1 MATKAKWLTP
11 AEESAWR
18 KYIVAS
24 RRLLEALDDD
34 LAVNGLSLSDYEILV
49 HLSDAKDRMLRMSD
63 LAEKTILS
71 RSRLSHRIKYMEGK
85 GWVERQKCA
94 SDKRGTWAVM
104 TNKGWVEAKDLVKG
118 DLLCIQTNE
127 GLFGNIHDPE
137 LAFSF
142 ELLILN
148 SGKTKINFLFMIC
161 HAKPGFC

>member
-1 MATKAKWLTP
+1 MASQPKWLTP

-34 LAVNGLSLSDYEILV
+34 LAKNGLSLSDYEILV
-49 HLSDAKDRMLRMSD
+49 HLSDAKDRSIRMSD

-85 GWVERQKCA
+85 GWVERQKCE

-104 TNKGWVEAKDLVKG
+104 TNKGWNAIVKAAPDHVESIRKRFIDQINKAD
-118 DLLCIQTNE
+118 QA
-127 GLFGNIHDPE
+127 NIAA
-137 LAFSF
+137 AFDKVEKVLRKES
-142 ELLILN
+142 E
-148 SGKTKINFLFMIC
+148 K
-161 HAKPGFC
+161 

>member
-1 MATKAKWLTP
+1 MATKPRWLTP

-34 LAVNGLSLSDYEILV
+34 LSANGLTLSDYEILV
-49 HLSDAKDRMLRMSD
+49 HLSDAEDRRLRMSD

-104 TNKGWVEAKDLVKG
+104 TTKGWNSIVKAAPDHVESIRNRFMDQISKADQVNIATAFDKVEKSLRKDLK
-118 DLLCIQTNE
+118 
-127 GLFGNIHDPE
+127 
-137 LAFSF
+137 S
-142 ELLILN
+142 
-148 SGKTKINFLFMIC
+148 
-161 HAKPGFC
+161 

>member
-11 AEESAWR
+11 SEESAWR

-34 LAVNGLSLSDYEILV
+34 LAANGLSLSDYEILV

-71 RSRLSHRIKYMEGK
+71 KSRLSHRIKYMEGK
-85 GWVERQKCA
+85 GWVERQKCD

-104 TNKGWVEAKDLVKG
+104 TSKGWNAIVKAAPDHVTSIRKRFIDQISKADQANIEAAFEKVEKVLRKDIEK
-118 DLLCIQTNE
+118 N
-127 GLFGNIHDPE
+127 
-137 LAFSF
+137 
-142 ELLILN
+142 
-148 SGKTKINFLFMIC
+148 
-161 HAKPGFC
+161 